1 MRAENQRPIMLKSA
15 SSTAI
20 MPTAKASSVT
30 NWMFLGMT
38 PSSINLRKSNGVA
51 TIKKASITTVIRKN
65 VSDTL

>member
-1 MRAENQRPIMLKSA
+1 
-15 SSTAI
+15 
-20 MPTAKASSVT
+20 
-30 NWMFLGMT
+30 MFLGMT